1 MKIDKKIE
9 MGRLLETYGDLLTDN
24 QRDIAS
30 MYYDMDMSLKEISEQ
45 HGDISRQAVRDTIVR
60 VDKIL
65 LDYEAKLGLVAKS
78 DVVEDAFARV
88 MSLDMSDELKQ
99 EMARL
104 KSLI

>member
-1 MKIDKKIE
+1 MSIDKKIE
-9 MGRLLETYGDLLTDN
+9 MGRLLDVYGDLLTDN

-65 LDYEAKLGLVAKS
+65 LDYETKLGLVAKS
-78 DVVEDAFARV
+78 DYLDQ
-88 MSLDMSDELKQ
+88 SLSRMMNMDMSDELRQ
-99 EMARL
+99 EMTTLRG
-104 KSLI
+104 LI

>member
-1 MKIDKKIE
+1 MEIDKKIE
-9 MGRLLETYGDLLTDN
+9 MGRLLEVYGDLLTDN

-65 LDYEAKLGLVAKS
+65 LDYEDKLRLVHKGE
-78 DVVEDAFARV
+78 VLEET
-88 MSLDMSDELKQ
+88 LDRIVRYDTSDEIRQ
-99 EMARL
+99 EIETLRG
-104 KSLI
+104 LI